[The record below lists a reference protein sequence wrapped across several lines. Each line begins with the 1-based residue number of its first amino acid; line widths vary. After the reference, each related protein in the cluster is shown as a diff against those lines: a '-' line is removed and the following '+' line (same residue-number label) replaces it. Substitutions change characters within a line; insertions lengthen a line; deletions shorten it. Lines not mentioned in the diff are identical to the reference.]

1 MTAFTAG
8 ALCTLCDCK
17 RQAHLNVFGAVHKL
31 CLRYKCQ
38 ASATKRVTFKLS
50 CFFFFSLQLF
60 SNSSFY
66 QLNKHQLFLCSLSH
80 GVLLAKNT
88 AAVFL
93 NE

>member
-38 ASATKRVTFKLS
+38 ASATKRVTCKLS
-50 CFFFFSLQLF
+50 CFFFFSF
-60 SNSSFY
+60 KF
-66 QLNKHQLFLCSLSH
+66 KFLSAQQTSAVSVQSLTRCFAS
-80 GVLLAKNT
+80 
-88 AAVFL
+88 
-93 NE
+93 